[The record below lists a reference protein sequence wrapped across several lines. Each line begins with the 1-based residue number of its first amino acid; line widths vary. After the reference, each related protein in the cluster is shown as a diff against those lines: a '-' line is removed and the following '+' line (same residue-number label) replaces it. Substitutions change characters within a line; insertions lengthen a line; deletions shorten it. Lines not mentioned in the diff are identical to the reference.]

1 MYRKEGVGGCWIGV
15 LGRGEGSS
23 LKGGR
28 EEPEASYVSPD
39 VGSLTTIVEGEG
51 KCEDASLI
59 EDNNERGRELD
70 WSGIIVLFC
79 SSSYLVLVLYL

>member
-1 MYRKEGVGGCWIGV
+1 MLDWCV
-15 LGRGEGSS
+15 GEGGR
-23 LKGGR
+23 LKGKR

-51 KCEDASLI
+51 KCEDAPLI

-70 WSGIIVLFC
+70 WSEINVLFC
-79 SSSYLVLVLYL
+79 GSARLVLVLYL